1 MEPQQINMR
10 YMQIK
15 VKVVMCN
22 TPWEYMYARHQ
33 NPVEFNVYLCQS
45 YGILSISDF
54 VAVKA
59 RQNQRKTVWAGHWDY
74 VTLTYILLCKEE

>member
-1 MEPQQINMR
+1 
-10 YMQIK
+10 
-15 VKVVMCN
+15 
-22 TPWEYMYARHQ
+22 MYARHQ

-74 VTLTYILLCKEE
+74 VTL